1 MKVTYLKLKNFNAI
15 YSTLNLKTIEI
26 DFTKMKNDILLFIGT
41 NGSCKTYIQS
51 NIHPFAHVGNVDV
64 RSGQDMIIPEKDG
77 EKVIKFLK
85 DNGDEYTITHHYQY
99 QKRGRKIHS
108 YIEKN
113 GVEMNPSGLVTTF
126 NQLVE
131 IEFGID
137 IGFLRVI
144 RLGSNVNNLV
154 ALKSSD
160 RKEFAVKLL
169 NEVDEYI
176 VDSKRADERSR
187 NEKAALKN
195 VAMKIKRLN
204 IEDEIIY
211 KNEIQ
216 DLETRLSDLT
226 KRRESITADYFTYKG
241 KVNASL
247 ESAGGIET
255 VQRRCDEL
263 EKAIIEAK
271 HQVDEAAKEAKQ
283 LYGKRVFVHDIPK
296 DEMLEQYKLY
306 RAELE
311 KNKAANDVFVT
322 MLSGQQMQLQ
332 SEVMDLENK
341 IKSFS
346 ISTDIENIE
355 NDLAFAK
362 KFDDTYKKYY
372 EGFAPKCTKQ
382 DLMDDLAIMQNIADM
397 ILSTREFSDGA
408 RKMYLDHQNNIS
420 HYIGNRLIKLSS
432 ELSLCDNETEHDIK
446 AMEAPEECA
455 IKEKCAFYK
464 MYHQERKKGTRNV
477 KDIEDDIEVT
487 KECSKVDDCIRNIEV
502 ILGTRKGRDRLPYK
516 VNIEDIKLDIM
527 NGTVTF
533 FDFEEGTHRITFLE
547 KYDEWKSNREAME
560 RYEKDIEYQRKQQE
574 ALDSGIVKQHTE
586 KIIALSDVEK
596 RLKKYRKNRQK
607 LNDDIELCDS
617 IIEDIK
623 KYIDV
628 IDREN
633 EAHKLMD
640 ANMAEYNGLSE
651 QVKELKNFEEHRKL
665 YEEQMETLKE
675 NIAFMTQ
682 TIYDKRATLKEYETL
697 RQEQKDLEKNFED
710 TELIK
715 NAVSAK
721 RGIPLLYLKLHFGNA
736 RNIANRIISAVY
748 GDAIQLERFIIDD
761 KEFRIP
767 YTKNGTVV
775 DDVQYASQGEISI
788 ISLALSFALIEEF
801 SGRAGYNILLLDEV
815 DGPLDKSNKEKF
827 LRVLEA
833 QMERIGCNQLFM
845 ITHNQ
850 LFENYPVDVFITI
863 DKNDEIDQ
871 YKNVNIIN

>member
-85 DNGDEYTITHHYQY
+85 DNGDEYTISHHYMY

-169 NEVDEYI
+169 NEVDEYL

-211 KNEIQ
+211 KNEIS
-216 DLETRLSDLT
+216 DLERRLQETT
-226 KRRESITADYFTYKG
+226 KQREDITAAYFTYKG

-255 VQRRCDEL
+255 VQRRREEL
-263 EKAIIEAK
+263 ERAIMEAK
-271 HQVDEAAKEAKQ
+271 RQIDSAEGEAKR
-283 LYGKRVFVHDIPK
+283 LYGKRVFVYDIPK
-296 DEMLEQYKLY
+296 EELLDYYEQVKIDLDK
-306 RAELE
+306 E
-311 KNKAANDVFVT
+311 KVANDVEVT
-322 MLSGQQMQLQ
+322 MLSSQQLQ
-332 SEVMDLENK
+332 LQNEVMDLENK
-341 IKSFS
+341 IKSYS
-346 ISTDIENIE
+346 VSTDIENIE
-355 NDLAFAK
+355 KDLAFAK

-372 EGFAPKCTKQ
+372 ENFTPKCTKQ

-397 ILSTREFSDGA
+397 ILSTREFSDDA
-408 RKMYLDHQNNIS
+408 RKMYLNHQDNIS
-420 HYIGNRLIKLSS
+420 HYIGNRLIKLST
-432 ELSLCDNETEHDIK
+432 ELSMCDNDTEHDIK
-446 AMEAPEECA
+446 SLEAPTECK
-455 IKEKCAFYK
+455 IKEKCAFFK
-464 MYHQERKKGTRNV
+464 LYHQERKKSDRNI

-487 KECSKVDDCIRNIEV
+487 KECSKVDDCIKNISI
-502 ILGTRKGRDRLPYK
+502 ILNTRKRKDRMPYK
-516 VNIEDIKLDIM
+516 VNLDDIKLDIM

-533 FDFEEGTHRITFLE
+533 FNFEEGTHRITFLE

-586 KIIALSDVEK
+586 KVIALSDVEK
-596 RLKKYRKNRQK
+596 ALKKARKKRAN
-607 LNDDIELCDS
+607 LNDAIEETEC

-623 KYIDV
+623 QYIDV
-628 IDREN
+628 MKRQK
-633 EAHKLMD
+633 EAHDMMTS
-640 ANMAEYNGLSE
+640 NMNEYDGLSV
-651 QVKELKNFEEHRKL
+651 QIRELKNFDEQKKL
-665 YEEQMETLKE
+665 YDDQMTALKE
-675 NIAFMTQ
+675 NISFLTQ

-697 RQEQKDLEKNFED
+697 RQEQKDLERNFED

-815 DGPLDKSNKEKF
+815 DGPLDKGNKEKF